1 MNVPRQS
8 KLETRI
14 GLYCSLLMVVVVLP
28 LCAWTFGTK
37 LYELVVWARTDV
49 SGVFTV
55 TPLVNYLF
63 AALGFLCLFG
73 WAAANGMFR
82 DIERPKYTMLENE
95 ERLDALLGQNKPSTG
110 KS

>member
-8 KLETRI
+8 KFEARL
-14 GLYCSLLMVVVVLP
+14 GLYLSLFMTFVVLP
-28 LCAWTFGTK
+28 ACAWTFGMK
-37 LYELVVWARTDV
+37 LFELFVWARTDV
-49 SGVFTV
+49 SGTFTL

-82 DIERPKYTMLENE
+82 DIEQPKYTMLENE
-95 ERLDALLGQNKPSTG
+95 ERLDAILGQRKSSTG